1 MSDDKEEQNAAAS
14 GEQAE
19 QQFALQ
25 KIYLKDTSFETPNSP
40 EIFTEEWKP
49 DVNVELQTA
58 GKPLTDEVMEVVLT
72 VTVTAKLGD
81 NTAYLAE
88 VHQAGV
94 FTMSGFGD
102 DERVHMQGSYCPN
115 ILFPYARE
123 AVSDLVSKGGF
134 PQLLLAP
141 VNFDALLAQHK
152 QQGEASAK
160 EKEVV
165 H

>member
-1 MSDDKEEQNAAAS
+1 MSDDKKEEQNAAAS
-14 GEQAE
+14 GEPAE

-25 KIYLKDTSFETPNSP
+25 KIYLKDISFETPNSP
-40 EIFTEEWKP
+40 EVFTEEWKP

-81 NTAYLAE
+81 KIAYLAE

-94 FTMSGFGD
+94 FTMSGFND

-123 AVSDLVSKGGF
+123 AISDLVGKGGF

-152 QQGEASAK
+152 QQTETS
-160 EKEVV
+160 EVV

>member
-1 MSDDKEEQNAAAS
+1 MSDDKNEQNTAAS
-14 GEQAE
+14 SEQAE

-25 KIYLKDTSFETPNSP
+25 KIYLKDISFETPNSP

-81 NTAYLAE
+81 KVAYLIE

-94 FTMSGFGD
+94 FTIIGFSD
-102 DERVHMQGSYCPN
+102 DERTHMQGSYCPN

-123 AVSDLVSKGGF
+123 AVSDLIGKGGF

-141 VNFDALLAQHK
+141 VNFDALLSQHK
-152 QQGEASAK
+152 QQTE
-160 EKEVV
+160 EVV

>member
-1 MSDDKEEQNAAAS
+1 MSDDKEEQNAATS

-25 KIYLKDTSFETPNSP
+25 KIYLKDISFETPNSP

-94 FTMSGFGD
+94 FTMNGFSD
-102 DERVHMQGSYCPN
+102 DERAHMQGSYCPN

-123 AVSDLVSKGGF
+123 AISDLVSKGGF

-152 QQGEASAK
+152 QQTEAPV
-160 EKEVV
+160 KEVV

>member
-1 MSDDKEEQNAAAS
+1 MSEQESAAS
-14 GEQAE
+14 EKVE

-49 DVNVELQTA
+49 DVNVELQTN
-58 GKPLTDEVMEVVLT
+58 GKPLADGVMEVVLT

-81 NTAYLAE
+81 KIAYLAE

-94 FTMSGFGD
+94 FTMVGFSG
-102 DERVHMQGSYCPN
+102 DELAHMQGSYCPSL
-115 ILFPYARE
+115 LFPYSRE
-123 AVSDLVSKGGF
+123 AVSDLVGKGGF

-152 QQGEASAK
+152 QQQAESSDEA
-160 EKEVV
+160 V

>member
-1 MSDDKEEQNAAAS
+1 MSDDKEEQKPAAN
-14 GEQAE
+14 GEQTE
-19 QQFALQ
+19 QQFSLQ
-25 KIYLKDTSFETPNSP
+25 KIYLKDISFETPASP

-58 GKPLTDEVMEVVLT
+58 GKPLTDDVMEVVLT

-81 NTAYLAE
+81 KTAYLAE

-94 FTMSGFGD
+94 FTMSGFND
-102 DERVHMQGSYCPN
+102 DERIHMQGSYCPN

-152 QQGEASAK
+152 QQAEATD
-160 EKEVV
+160 KEVV